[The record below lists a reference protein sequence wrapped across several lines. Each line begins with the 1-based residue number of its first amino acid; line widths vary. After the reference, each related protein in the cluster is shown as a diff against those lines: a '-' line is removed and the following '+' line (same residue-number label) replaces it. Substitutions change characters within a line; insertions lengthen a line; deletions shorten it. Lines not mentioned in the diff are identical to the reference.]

1 MVYAVKNINGI
12 TCLSVQK
19 HNKYWLPA
27 SDVEGTVSYK
37 KDNLTYTITNDK
49 NKSNDITTPNNRKI
63 TLVHNAYV
71 YDVKG
76 KRVNK
81 NVGEYFIRKGT
92 VLFSYGIRT
101 IKGKKYYNLG
111 NDQYIKTSNVT
122 NVNFESSPRPL
133 ATTSLSM
140 STDFNKPN
148 LTLKRNTYLYNIKG
162 NRIYNYLGYS
172 YIKKN
177 ATINFYNKKKI
188 NGKLYYYVGN
198 DAYVKGSN
206 VGFISQGKKITQLD
220 GSKKSVKASLSMP
233 RGKNTI
239 TLRNIAYPYNSKG
252 NRISNYLGF
261 NCIKKGTVL
270 NYYGTK
276 KINGKMYYDIGN
288 GAYVNI
294 TDVEKITN
302 K

>member
-1 MVYAVKNINGI
+1 MKINFKVIMISIITLMEINLVTTVTNTSLVDAATNNIYKPIGKNIVKAVKNDNFITEEGAKKIEVAEKGGKYMVYAVKNINGI

-188 NGKLYYYVGN
+188 NGKLYYM
-198 DAYVKGSN
+198 
-206 VGFISQGKKITQLD
+206 
-220 GSKKSVKASLSMP
+220 SVMMLMLKALMWIP
-233 RGKNTI
+233 LAK
-239 TLRNIAYPYNSKG
+239 
-252 NRISNYLGF
+252 
-261 NCIKKGTVL
+261 
-270 NYYGTK
+270 
-276 KINGKMYYDIGN
+276 
-288 GAYVNI
+288 
-294 TDVEKITN
+294 EKRLHN
-302 K
+302 